1 MGGELINFQCRYAR
15 TIALNQGYSI
25 NDSEDTVFNP
35 NVGGNP
41 PVLGYSMAV
50 TADLVGGNTL
60 LSITHDHDLNQ
71 IAPT

>member
-15 TIALNQGYSI
+15 TVALNQEYSI
-25 NDSEDTVFNP
+25 NDSEDTVLNP
-35 NVGGNP
+35 NVG
-41 PVLGYSMAV
+41 VLGYSMAV

-71 IAPT
+71 IVPT